1 MTKQEQL
8 VTPAMISWARKRLGD
23 SVEVFARRMGVSIE
37 RVTNW
42 ENGVAFMTY
51 AQIKRLADQSLL
63 PVGLFFLESPPEL
76 SIGMTDFRNGSEHN
90 QLFPSPELYAVVS
103 TMKYRQ
109 AWYRDYLLENGC
121 APLDY
126 VGSITTNMPVKTAV
140 GRLKTVL
147 QWDDGIVEQC
157 KDWEGYFDRLTAA
170 MEELASILVMR
181 NSVVDN
187 NTSRHLDLREFRGF
201 ALADQ
206 FAPLIFINAADSK
219 GAQLFTLVHEA
230 THILL
235 NQSGISNVSLSGVHC
250 SQIVERFCNAV
261 AAEFLASEAIIKEYW
276 KKSESSKLGC
286 LERISFIARQ
296 LKLSRQ
302 VILYRCQS
310 LRLIPAVVANGL
322 WDELK
327 SLEKPSGGS
336 GGNFYA
342 MLKNR
347 VSRLFARMVISEN
360 DSGNISFTDAFRL
373 LSVNSTASLRRLS
386 EAVGM

>member
-1 MTKQEQL
+1 
-8 VTPAMISWARKRLGD
+8 MIAWARKRLGD
-23 SVEVFARRMGVSIE
+23 SMEAFARRMGVSIE

-42 ENGVAFMTY
+42 ENGIAFMTY

-63 PVGLFFLESPPEL
+63 PVGLFFLEDPPEL
-76 SIGMTDFRNGSEHN
+76 SIGMTDFRNVRERGL
-90 QLFPSPELYAVVS
+90 LFPSPELYAVVS

-109 AWYRDYLLENGC
+109 AWYRDYLLENEC
-121 APLDY
+121 VPLDY
-126 VGSITTNMPVKTAV
+126 VGSVTTSMPVKTVAE
-140 GRLKTVL
+140 RLKTVL
-147 QWDDGIVEQC
+147 QWDDGTIDQC
-157 KDWEGYFDRLTAA
+157 KDWESYFDRLTTA

-187 NTSRHLDLREFRGF
+187 NTSRHLELREFRGF
-201 ALADQ
+201 ALADKY
-206 FAPLIFINAADSK
+206 APLIFINAADTK

-235 NQSGISNVSLSGVHC
+235 NQSGISNVSLSEGLC
-250 SQIVERFCNAV
+250 SQTVEHFCNAV
-261 AAEFLASEAIIKEYW
+261 AAEFLAPEAKIRACW
-276 KKSESSKLGC
+276 QKSASSQSDFLG
-286 LERISFIARQ
+286 RISGIARQ

-302 VILYRCQS
+302 VVLYRCQA
-310 LRLIPAVVANGL
+310 LRLIPMTVASGL
-322 WDELK
+322 WDDLK
-327 SLEKPSGGS
+327 SMEKTSGGS
-336 GGNFYA
+336 GGDFYA